1 MAPPPVPHPQQP
13 QDKDRDRGSAA
24 TPTGDT
30 ALDVEFE
37 QMWEAAV
44 ALESEDLR
52 RMRE

>member
-1 MAPPPVPHPQQP
+1 MAPPPVPQSQP
-13 QDKDRDRGSAA
+13 QEKDRDRASAA
-24 TPTGDT
+24 LPTGDT

-44 ALESEDLR
+44 PLESEDFQ